1 MFKKRKVLILFACL
15 SFVFPIHSL
24 AADKATTEVGIG
36 FAEESSNSQEEPTT
50 DSTTTDS
57 KKEIPKTGDSATT
70 DSTTTGDQQKV
81 NNVSRTTRYGS
92 ASQSDKGFLPRTGEQ
107 QTSWLFYLGLGCV
120 IVVFWI
126 AVYSRVKKE
135 GNHE

>member
-24 AADKATTEVGIG
+24 AANKATTEVGIG

-81 NNVSRTTRYGS
+81 NNVSRTTRYGVVHLKAIKVS
-92 ASQSDKGFLPRTGEQ
+92 CRELENSRQA
-107 QTSWLFYLGLGCV
+107 GCF
-120 IVVFWI
+120 ILD
-126 AVYSRVKKE
+126 
-135 GNHE
+135 